1 MDRPTFLRWTARI
14 GVRDGQTHPPHVDS
28 KDKCEGWTFLRWT
41 ARIGVVD
48 GQTHLAQMDS
58 KEKCKV
64 WQMVR
69 PTFLRWTA
77 RISDRWTDPPS

>member
-1 MDRPTFLRWTARI
+1 MDRPTFLRWTTRI
-14 GVRDGQTHPPHVDS
+14 SVRTGGHMDS
-28 KDKCEGWTFLRWT
+28 KERCEGWAFLKWT

-58 KEKCKV
+58 KDRCEV
-64 WQMVR
+64 WEMGR

-77 RISDRWTDPPS
+77 RIGDRWTGPPS